1 MADRR
6 GTKARRLLALMLV
19 LVVAGCSPERP
30 AVAPEEKGR
39 IAFEMRQDGSPE
51 IFVVNDDG
59 TGLERLTN
67 DAADDLHPSWS
78 PDGTRIVFVSNRDGD
93 FDPYV
98 MNADGSGVDQ
108 LTDFRCLRSA
118 TGANPPR
125 SCRAEAGY
133 PVWSPDGAKI
143 AFVGFEHGE
152 IATGAAGIALTYD
165 TSEIYVMNAD
175 GTDVTRLT
183 SARDEGQVASPS
195 WSPDGTKIAFV
206 RELGGKNGDID
217 VYMMNR
223 DGTGIERLTDHPAED
238 RGPAWSPDGTKIAF
252 HSARDGDFDVYVMN
266 TDGTSVAQV
275 TDDPAPDGLPSW
287 SPDGTRIVFVRL
299 RDGIRDSEIYVIGAD
314 GTGERRLI
322 DDPGAD
328 PDWSPTG

>member
-1 MADRR
+1 
-6 GTKARRLLALMLV
+6 
-19 LVVAGCSPERP
+19 
-30 AVAPEEKGR
+30 
-39 IAFEMRQDGSPE
+39 
-51 IFVVNDDG
+51 VNDDG
-59 TGLERLTN
+59 TGLERLTD

-108 LTDFRCLRSA
+108 LIDFRCPGSS
-118 TGANPPR
+118 TGAKPPR
-125 SCRAEAGY
+125 SCRAEAAS

-143 AFVGFEHGE
+143 AFVGVE
-152 IATGAAGIALTYD
+152 TGGLAIGGITVTD
-165 TSEIYVMNAD
+165 TTSEVYVMNAD
-175 GTDVTRLT
+175 GTDLTRLT
-183 SARDEGQVASPS
+183 STRDKGQVSSPS
-195 WSPDGTKIAFV
+195 WSPDGTRIAFV

-217 VYMMNR
+217 IYMMNR

-238 RGPAWSPDGTKIAF
+238 QGPAWSPDGTKIAF

-266 TDGTSVAQV
+266 SDGTSVAQV

-287 SPDGTRIVFVRL
+287 SPDATRIVFVRL

-322 DDPGAD
+322 DDPAGD
-328 PDWSPTG
+328 PAWSPTG